1 MLKYQRG
8 DASDHVPLEPEVP
21 AQDANELWS
30 VQRYSTEE
38 CDGRSNSSSTQVQ
51 LVMRGKRRFQEELN
65 LNRLAV
71 QFSAVQHRVSAASC
85 GHDPEDDLD
94 RNHAQVEEGCRD
106 CPHFPSPHVNL
117 TTRNHS
123 TTRKSWRSDAPIIL
137 PGWEYHTGGSRSKP
151 TVHRC
156 RPKTGGCGLLTRTQN
171 EPTKQHGSGVE
182 NQQSGTEFYYQ
193 WCCRHLHLI
202 AHHIVAQV
210 ARVSHVIHAC
220 SERHPSTLSSPF
232 HPTSSYP
239 CSSSISCSPCCTS
252 FTTLRAVVTL
262 RTRAKKEMMSSD
274 ESYLT
279 TFSSMSDFNIIT
291 MDQMKKM
298 RIFEQFVLKIPARG
312 IVVSLYLAFSLHG
325 RFLPFCLYTLVDVRI
340 PHVVI
345 VNSTPHTSPFS
356 RSQRMMCDT
365 TLAQV
370 FVRVISSMCHAPEC
384 LLFSLRPSL

>member
-1 MLKYQRG
+1 MLKYKRG

-38 CDGRSNSSSTQVQ
+38 CVGRPNSSSTQVQ

-182 NQQSGTEFYYQ
+182 NQQDLIHDLRHKSAALSTKLSSMICTTSGT
-193 WCCRHLHLI
+193 
-202 AHHIVAQV
+202 
-210 ARVSHVIHAC
+210 
-220 SERHPSTLSSPF
+220 PF
-232 HPTSSYP
+232 A
-239 CSSSISCSPCCTS
+239 I
-252 FTTLRAVVTL
+252 
-262 RTRAKKEMMSSD
+262 
-274 ESYLT
+274 
-279 TFSSMSDFNIIT
+279 
-291 MDQMKKM
+291 
-298 RIFEQFVLKIPARG
+298 
-312 IVVSLYLAFSLHG
+312 
-325 RFLPFCLYTLVDVRI
+325 
-340 PHVVI
+340 
-345 VNSTPHTSPFS
+345 
-356 RSQRMMCDT
+356 
-365 TLAQV
+365 
-370 FVRVISSMCHAPEC
+370 
-384 LLFSLRPSL
+384 

>member
-1 MLKYQRG
+1 M
-8 DASDHVPLEPEVP
+8 P

-156 RPKTGGCGLLTRTQN
+156 RPKTGGCGLLARTQN

-182 NQQSGTEFYYQ
+182 NQHGSGVENQHYHTGTLVYST
-193 WCCRHLHLI
+193 
-202 AHHIVAQV
+202 
-210 ARVSHVIHAC
+210 ARAGTSCKKKEGRI
-220 SERHPSTLSSPF
+220 SNSSIIRWTF
-232 HPTSSYP
+232 FQFRSTSSRKDDLMDIDMVK
-239 CSSSISCSPCCTS
+239 SRETRNTIRLIS
-252 FTTLRAVVTL
+252 
-262 RTRAKKEMMSSD
+262 
-274 ESYLT
+274 
-279 TFSSMSDFNIIT
+279 
-291 MDQMKKM
+291 
-298 RIFEQFVLKIPARG
+298 
-312 IVVSLYLAFSLHG
+312 
-325 RFLPFCLYTLVDVRI
+325 
-340 PHVVI
+340 
-345 VNSTPHTSPFS
+345 
-356 RSQRMMCDT
+356 
-365 TLAQV
+365 
-370 FVRVISSMCHAPEC
+370 
-384 LLFSLRPSL
+384 

>member
-1 MLKYQRG
+1 MWKDTQAVLKYKRG

-171 EPTKQHGSGVE
+171 EPTTQHGSGVE
-182 NQQSGTEFYYQ
+182 NQQFLSDLFILPFYFDLSFPVFFHSSVLMHPDLHTDLDNLDSVENNL
-193 WCCRHLHLI
+193 RH
-202 AHHIVAQV
+202 
-210 ARVSHVIHAC
+210 S
-220 SERHPSTLSSPF
+220 
-232 HPTSSYP
+232 
-239 CSSSISCSPCCTS
+239 
-252 FTTLRAVVTL
+252 
-262 RTRAKKEMMSSD
+262 AKGSLD
-274 ESYLT
+274 AYDV
-279 TFSSMSDFNIIT
+279 TFSLTLLCWVF
-291 MDQMKKM
+291 
-298 RIFEQFVLKIPARG
+298 
-312 IVVSLYLAFSLHG
+312 
-325 RFLPFCLYTLVDVRI
+325 FL
-340 PHVVI
+340 
-345 VNSTPHTSPFS
+345 
-356 RSQRMMCDT
+356 
-365 TLAQV
+365 
-370 FVRVISSMCHAPEC
+370 
-384 LLFSLRPSL
+384 

>member
-1 MLKYQRG
+1 MLKYKRG

-182 NQQSGTEFYYQ
+182 NQHSLHSGLPTTFQHQMVHCHPRNSSIERLARAV
-193 WCCRHLHLI
+193 CRHCNSGFYNKL
-202 AHHIVAQV
+202 
-210 ARVSHVIHAC
+210 
-220 SERHPSTLSSPF
+220 
-232 HPTSSYP
+232 
-239 CSSSISCSPCCTS
+239 
-252 FTTLRAVVTL
+252 
-262 RTRAKKEMMSSD
+262 
-274 ESYLT
+274 ESA
-279 TFSSMSDFNIIT
+279 
-291 MDQMKKM
+291 
-298 RIFEQFVLKIPARG
+298 KIP
-312 IVVSLYLAFSLHG
+312 
-325 RFLPFCLYTLVDVRI
+325 
-340 PHVVI
+340 VI
-345 VNSTPHTSPFS
+345 DTPRMDRK
-356 RSQRMMCDT
+356 RSGH
-365 TLAQV
+365 L
-370 FVRVISSMCHAPEC
+370 
-384 LLFSLRPSL
+384 

>member
-1 MLKYQRG
+1 MLKYKRG
-8 DASDHVPLEPEVP
+8 EASDHVPLEPEVP

-182 NQQSGTEFYYQ
+182 NQQ
-193 WCCRHLHLI
+193 L
-202 AHHIVAQV
+202 
-210 ARVSHVIHAC
+210 
-220 SERHPSTLSSPF
+220 LS
-232 HPTSSYP
+232 
-239 CSSSISCSPCCTS
+239 
-252 FTTLRAVVTL
+252 
-262 RTRAKKEMMSSD
+262 
-274 ESYLT
+274 
-279 TFSSMSDFNIIT
+279 
-291 MDQMKKM
+291 
-298 RIFEQFVLKIPARG
+298 
-312 IVVSLYLAFSLHG
+312 
-325 RFLPFCLYTLVDVRI
+325 
-340 PHVVI
+340 
-345 VNSTPHTSPFS
+345 
-356 RSQRMMCDT
+356 
-365 TLAQV
+365 
-370 FVRVISSMCHAPEC
+370 
-384 LLFSLRPSL
+384 

>member
-1 MLKYQRG
+1 MWKDTQAVLKYKRG

-182 NQQSGTEFYYQ
+182 NQQISTLEKTKSYQ
-193 WCCRHLHLI
+193 HSILSSLTCARI
-202 AHHIVAQV
+202 Q
-210 ARVSHVIHAC
+210 RVSPFYRTSRFADSEEFDFHVWF
-220 SERHPSTLSSPF
+220 SP
-232 HPTSSYP
+232 
-239 CSSSISCSPCCTS
+239 
-252 FTTLRAVVTL
+252 
-262 RTRAKKEMMSSD
+262 
-274 ESYLT
+274 
-279 TFSSMSDFNIIT
+279 
-291 MDQMKKM
+291 
-298 RIFEQFVLKIPARG
+298 G
-312 IVVSLYLAFSLHG
+312 
-325 RFLPFCLYTLVDVRI
+325 FLM
-340 PHVVI
+340 
-345 VNSTPHTSPFS
+345 
-356 RSQRMMCDT
+356 Q
-365 TLAQV
+365 
-370 FVRVISSMCHAPEC
+370 
-384 LLFSLRPSL
+384 

>member
-1 MLKYQRG
+1 MLKYKRG

-182 NQQSGTEFYYQ
+182 NQPGTDPVVFARAGILQAYQGTLAVLLASILRAHCYAGICRVLFPLLSSFSIVARSCKSVQSG
-193 WCCRHLHLI
+193 LAL
-202 AHHIVAQV
+202 
-210 ARVSHVIHAC
+210 ARM
-220 SERHPSTLSSPF
+220 TL
-232 HPTSSYP
+232 
-239 CSSSISCSPCCTS
+239 
-252 FTTLRAVVTL
+252 L
-262 RTRAKKEMMSSD
+262 
-274 ESYLT
+274 
-279 TFSSMSDFNIIT
+279 SMS
-291 MDQMKKM
+291 
-298 RIFEQFVLKIPARG
+298 
-312 IVVSLYLAFSLHG
+312 
-325 RFLPFCLYTLVDVRI
+325 
-340 PHVVI
+340 
-345 VNSTPHTSPFS
+345 
-356 RSQRMMCDT
+356 
-365 TLAQV
+365 
-370 FVRVISSMCHAPEC
+370 
-384 LLFSLRPSL
+384 LL